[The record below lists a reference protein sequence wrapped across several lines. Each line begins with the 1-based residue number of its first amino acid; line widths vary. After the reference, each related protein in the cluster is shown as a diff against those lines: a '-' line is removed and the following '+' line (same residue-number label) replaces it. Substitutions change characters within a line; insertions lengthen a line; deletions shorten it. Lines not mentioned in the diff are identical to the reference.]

1 MERSNGKGP
10 VLCEREAGTGFNIYK
25 VRGSRYTAVLD
36 GGKVSHD
43 FLRDTDFLILNR
55 CSPDRMEGM
64 RNILDLN
71 PDIQIIGTKV
81 TLNFTQEFLGR
92 TFQKRMIRDGDCLDL
107 GDVTLHFVCVP
118 NITWSRHQNR
128 TWRKAY
134 KFLQMP
140 NWQWIDS
147 LYTYIPEEKT
157 VFSGQTF
164 SAKDGSR
171 RTMYLEDLAL
181 FREQVKKAVERI
193 RQLDAETIRPE
204 KGRALSLRTAVS
216 EYQEWIDERNTET
229 GNKQAVVLYRS
240 DFGCTKQLAEWVA
253 KGIEKNRDLEVS
265 LISLAESPENLKDLL
280 YRADGIAMGV
290 PTNQEDCEKS
300 MRLLTAELSP
310 SYCRGKLGM
319 AFGSFSYQPKG
330 VSNMLRRMEQL
341 QMRVLKEDFSVRF
354 QPQPEELERAEF
366 LGEHFGKCILAGEVL
381 PILEMPAEEH
391 INRIETNR
399 RFVIIGNGAA
409 GTTAAEELRKRDR
422 TCTIEIIGD
431 EPLPGYNRQMLTKG
445 VLNEISHKNMMLRPR
460 DWYEKQQI
468 DVTLLAAAERIDP
481 DKKQVF
487 LSDGTDRRYDK
498 LIIATGAEPAI
509 PDIRGTEK
517 QGVFTIHKVEAVDKM
532 RTYLRESQA
541 RDIVIAGGGILGME
555 TVAELS
561 GSGMNLTIVDS
572 APFLMASQLDPKAGG
587 LLAEAVEK
595 KGIRVRV
602 SAEISEIL
610 GGGSVSGVKLE
621 SGEILKAQAVIVC
634 AGIWE
639 NGRILLENQSGAIVV
654 DEKMRTKVKDVY
666 ACGDCA
672 AFRGVNYGLWTQAVE
687 MAKVAAANAAG
698 EDARYRPV
706 VPAVTYAGLG
716 LSLFAI
722 GDTGKDREVFYAAK
736 ELDLPQQKIYK
747 KLYFRN
753 EKFCGGV
760 LLGDVDM
767 APELVKAYEEKSAI
781 SELKL

>member
-1 MERSNGKGP
+1 
-10 VLCEREAGTGFNIYK
+10 
-25 VRGSRYTAVLD
+25 
-36 GGKVSHD
+36 
-43 FLRDTDFLILNR
+43 
-55 CSPDRMEGM
+55 M

-164 SAKDGSR
+164 SEKDGSR
-171 RTMYLEDLAL
+171 RTMYLEELAL

-240 DFGCTKQLAEWVA
+240 DFGCTKQLAERVA
-253 KGIEKNRDLEVS
+253 KGIEKNRGIEVS

-468 DVTLLAAAERIDP
+468 DVTLLAAAE
-481 DKKQVF
+481 
-487 LSDGTDRRYDK
+487 
-498 LIIATGAEPAI
+498 PAI

-639 NGRILLENQSGAIVV
+639 NGRILPENQSGAIVV

-698 EDARYRPV
+698 EDTRYRPV
-706 VPAVTYAGLG
+706 VPAVTYLG